1 MKYLSEYRDP
11 IQAKHVLDKIN
22 KTSTKEANLMEV
34 CGTHTVAIS
43 KFALRQVMP
52 ESVRLISGPGCPV
65 CVTANKDID
74 TIIALSQ
81 QKDVIIT
88 TFGDMI
94 KVPGSYSSFTE
105 EKAKG
110 HDIRIV
116 YSALDAIETA
126 KSNEDKEV
134 IFFAVGFETT
144 APTIAASI
152 LEAKKAN
159 IKNFSV
165 LTVHKLVPPA
175 LKALLDLGE
184 VSLNGFI
191 LPGHV
196 STIIG
201 SKPYQFLADDYKVSG
216 VVVGFEPLDIL
227 LGIYFLVRQIENG
240 EAKIEVE
247 YKRTVTPD
255 GNKVAI
261 EKLYNVFEPADADW
275 RGIGIIPGSGLKLR
289 DEFSDFD
296 ALRKFDIEVPPT
308 KEPKGCRC
316 GDVLRGVI
324 YPYECPLFKRACNP
338 ETPMGPCMVSSEGA
352 CAAYY
357 RYEDFKTPSPE
368 KIG

>member
-1 MKYLSEYRDP
+1 M
-11 IQAKHVLDKIN
+11 
-22 KTSTKEANLMEV
+22 
-34 CGTHTVAIS
+34 
-43 KFALRQVMP
+43 
-52 ESVRLISGPGCPV
+52 
-65 CVTANKDID
+65 
-74 TIIALSQ
+74 
-81 QKDVIIT
+81 
-88 TFGDMI
+88 
-94 KVPGSYSSFTE
+94 
-105 EKAKG
+105 
-110 HDIRIV
+110 
-116 YSALDAIETA
+116 
-126 KSNEDKEV
+126 
-134 IFFAVGFETT
+134 
-144 APTIAASI
+144 
-152 LEAKKAN
+152 
-159 IKNFSV
+159 
-165 LTVHKLVPPA
+165 PPA